1 MAGKVKLSGTSGYV
15 ELAAPATA
23 GSNTITLPTTNG
35 SANQYLKNSGTAG
48 ELEFGPVDA
57 AILQVV
63 QSKKTDTGT
72 TASANPTFADISG
85 TDETGS
91 GSVWECNIT
100 LTAANNVLV
109 MPAAHMAF
117 GNSLYVRLVRTTGG
131 TDTNIAQGDGSS
143 GAEVYYQG
151 YSGSTGTGEQYYG
164 TDVILV
170 PWLDVNP
177 GIGTHTYR
185 LTWCNDSGYS
195 ASINK
200 NSYDTSTY
208 NGRPASTITLYEV
221 KA

>member
-1 MAGKVKLSGTSGYV
+1 MTGKVKLSGTSGYV
-15 ELAAPATA
+15 ELSAPATA

-48 ELEFGPVDA
+48 QLEFGPVDA

-72 TASANPTFADISG
+72 TASVNPTFADISG

-100 LTAANNVLV
+100 LTEANNVLV
-109 MPAAHMAF
+109 MPSAHMAH

-151 YSGSTGTGEQYYG
+151 YSGGTSNGEQYYG
-164 TDVILV
+164 TRAALV

-185 LTWCNDSGYS
+185 LTWGNDSGYS
-195 ASINK
+195 SSINK
-200 NSYDTSTY
+200 NSYDSGTY
-208 NGRPASTITLYEV
+208 NGRTVSTITLYEV